1 MGKRNRELAPTGAN
15 GPDQAIV
22 AEIESL
28 KGLGVDRLRETWQ
41 RRFRAPVPKI
51 QSADILRRLIAWKIQ
66 VEAYGDLDDDTKQQL
81 RHLQRLQAKGQSLA
95 PPAPGPKAGTVLV
108 REWRGVE
115 HRVLVLDQGFEH
127 QEQRYQSLSEVARAI
142 TGTRWSG
149 PRFFGLEAPKAA
161 TESKAQ
167 P

>member
-1 MGKRNRELAPTGAN
+1 MGKKNRELAPLGAN
-15 GPDQAIV
+15 DPDQAIM

-28 KGLGVDRLRETWQ
+28 GGLGVDRLREIWQ
-41 RRFRAPVPKI
+41 RRFRAPVPTI

-66 VEAYGDLDDDTKQQL
+66 VEAYGDLDEETKRHL
-81 RHLQRLQAKGQSLA
+81 RQLQRLQAKGQSLT
-95 PPAPGPKAGTVLV
+95 PATPGPKTGTVLV

-127 QEQRYQSLSEVARAI
+127 QERRYQSLSEVARAI

-149 PRFFGLEAPKAA
+149 PRFFGLEVPKGVPAA
-161 TESKAQ
+161 TAR

>member
-1 MGKRNRELAPTGAN
+1 MGKRTRELAPTGAHD
-15 GPDQAIV
+15 PDQAIV

-28 KGLGVDRLRETWQ
+28 ADFGVDRLRDIWQ

-66 VEAYGDLDDDTKQQL
+66 VEAYGDLDDETKRQL
-81 RHLQRLQAKGQSLA
+81 RLLKRLQAKGQSLS

-127 QEQRYQSLSEVARAI
+127 QDARYQSLSEVARAI

-149 PRFFGLEAPKAA
+149 PRFFGLEAPNASAA
-161 TESKAQ
+161 KVR

>member
-1 MGKRNRELAPTGAN
+1 MGKKNRELAPPGAN
-15 GPDQAIV
+15 DPDQAIM

-28 KGLGVDRLRETWQ
+28 AGLGIDRLRGIWQ
-41 RRFRAPVPKI
+41 RRFRALVPTI

-66 VEAYGDLDDDTKQQL
+66 VEAYGDLDEETKRQL
-81 RHLQRLQAKGQSLA
+81 RHLQRLQAKGQSLTPA
-95 PPAPGPKAGTVLV
+95 APGPKAGTVLV

-127 QEQRYQSLSEVARAI
+127 QERRYQSLSEVARAI

-149 PRFFGLEAPKAA
+149 PRFFGLEAPKGAPSA
-161 TESKAQ
+161 KER

>member
-1 MGKRNRELAPTGAN
+1 MGKRNRELAPLGAN
-15 GPDQAIV
+15 DPDQAIV

-28 KGLGVDRLRETWQ
+28 AGLGVDRLREIWQ
-41 RRFRAPVPKI
+41 RRFRAPVPTI

-66 VEAYGDLDDDTKQQL
+66 VEAYGDLDEETKRHL
-81 RHLQRLQAKGQSLA
+81 RHLQRLQAKGQSLSPA
-95 PPAPGPKAGTVLV
+95 APGPKAGTVLV

-127 QEQRYQSLSEVARAI
+127 QERRYQSLSEVARAI

-149 PRFFGLEAPKAA
+149 PRFFGMEAPKAVPA
-161 TESKAQ
+161 AKVQ

>member
-1 MGKRNRELAPTGAN
+1 MSKRNRELAPLGAN
-15 GPDQAIV
+15 DPDRAIV

-28 KGLGVDRLRETWQ
+28 AGLGVDRLREIWH
-41 RRFRAPVPKI
+41 RRFRAPVPTI

-66 VEAYGDLDDDTKQQL
+66 VEAYGGLDDETKREL
-81 RHLQRLQAKGQSLA
+81 RRLQRLQAKGQSLA
-95 PPAPGPKAGTVLV
+95 PAAPRPKAGTVLV

-127 QEQRYQSLSEVARAI
+127 QERRYQSLSEVARAI

-149 PRFFGLEAPKAA
+149 PRFFGLGAPKSAPSA
-161 TESKAQ
+161 KAR

>member
-1 MGKRNRELAPTGAN
+1 MDKRTRALAPTSAN
-15 GPDQAIV
+15 DPDRAIV

-28 KGLGVDRLRETWQ
+28 SGLGVDALREIWQ

-66 VEAYGDLDDDTKQQL
+66 VEAYGDLDDETKREL
-81 RHLQRLQAKGQSLA
+81 RRLQRLQAKGQSLT
-95 PPAPGPKAGTVLV
+95 PPASGPKAGTVLV

-115 HRVLVLDQGFEH
+115 HRVLVLDDGFEH
-127 QEQRYQSLSEVARAI
+127 QDTRYDSLSEVARAI

-149 PRFFGLEAPKAA
+149 PRFFGLEAPKGAPSA
-161 TESKAQ
+161 KAR

>member
-1 MGKRNRELAPTGAN
+1 MGKKNRELTLLGAN
-15 GPDQAIV
+15 DPDLAIV
-22 AEIESL
+22 ADIESL
-28 KGLGVDRLRETWQ
+28 AGLGVDRLREIWE
-41 RRFRAPVPKI
+41 RRFRAPVPTI

-66 VEAYGDLDDDTKQQL
+66 VETYGGLDEETKRHL
-81 RHLQRLQAKGQSLA
+81 RHLQRLQAKGQSLTPA
-95 PPAPGPKAGTVLV
+95 APGPKAGTVLV

-127 QEQRYQSLSEVARAI
+127 QERRYQSLSEVARAI

-149 PRFFGLEAPKAA
+149 PRFFGLEVPKGMP
-161 TESKAQ
+161 TTKAR

>member
-1 MGKRNRELAPTGAN
+1 MGRKNRELAPLGAN
-15 GPDQAIV
+15 DPDQAIM

-28 KGLGVDRLRETWQ
+28 AGLGVDRLREIWQ
-41 RRFRAPVPKI
+41 RRFRAPVPTI

-66 VEAYGDLDDDTKQQL
+66 VEAYGDLDEETKRHL
-81 RHLQRLQAKGQSLA
+81 RQLQRLQAKGQSLT
-95 PPAPGPKAGTVLV
+95 PAPSGPKAGTVLV

-127 QEQRYQSLSEVARAI
+127 QERRYQSLSEVARAI

-149 PRFFGLEAPKAA
+149 PRFFGLEMPKEAQA
-161 TESKAQ
+161 KAR